1 MKLYLSRNGQ
11 VFGRYDYLQINQF
24 IDDNRASLDD
34 LACLAGETEWTSL
47 SEVMERLNLEKRLDQ
62 GEQTAPEDFEPD
74 IVESSGVK
82 ETIESKSEDQTPL
95 KSGATES
102 GQSLDD
108 TEKFTGKIEED
119 PEVMLSDMVEK
130 IKNLIVSD
138 EIDFALDLLRG
149 LGKER
154 DNVCLGILQ
163 GVEKDY
169 EGGLETPEWIG
180 NDDSRMVSLYVA
192 LGMLKGN

>member
-1 MKLYLSRNGQ
+1 
-11 VFGRYDYLQINQF
+11 
-24 IDDNRASLDD
+24 
-34 LACLAGETEWTSL
+34 
-47 SEVMERLNLEKRLDQ
+47 
-62 GEQTAPEDFEPD
+62 
-74 IVESSGVK
+74 
-82 ETIESKSEDQTPL
+82 
-95 KSGATES
+95 
-102 GQSLDD
+102 
-108 TEKFTGKIEED
+108 
-119 PEVMLSDMVEK
+119 MVEK

-192 LGMLKGN
+192 LGMLKGRVEEVVGAPGADADGGGIEGDGGVEVKKREGKKRAIYYLEKKKEGKLCLHIIEFLNLIIIFLK